1 MTNLNGPELP
11 LDLGEATSGKATDQ
25 SSKYIPIYHSL
36 YEKVKR
42 DKAAAEAL
50 GQTSVEAASN
60 WEKHLNDAGI
70 DRQKHSQFAI
80 AYDVY
85 WEEFRRNEAQ
95 SKAVTLRRDKER
107 RAALLVEQQIA
118 AERKEETERRE
129 LMEAMLFR
137 PDIDES
143 LRTNLGLQVSA
154 LNPGTSDFVTKG
166 HLKKANWWEGLDCHV
181 GYMPRSYKTVEE
193 PKQENAP
200 IVHKVKHRDGDSIAK
215 AHAIAGYL
223 KRRMLKA
230 GNKAQAIPTNK
241 QKTVLGASSDVGG
254 RRDPVTVSNRFILVE
269 DEMDAA
275 GERGTQVADE
285 PGRGDKGGPVAKKES
300 SRSGSRQLSK
310 SSIAPDR
317 DIEMVDGEI
326 TCNSGEQDTTV
337 VGVIPAG
344 QSTAYHQVDPPSF
357 SKARALR
364 DKKSRVTYTA
374 LTYYL
379 KCKHYMHVK
388 DPHFVRTLVQDA
400 RAWLLR
406 GQFKME
412 TYQEY
417 VILTSAVMSAFFVDQ
432 EELHF
437 RARMKN
443 RKEWQALDKHN
454 RACNGDLGWRFG
466 QVEPR
471 FKALRHVFQSR
482 VRLPVANG
490 LSA

>member
-1 MTNLNGPELP
+1 MTNLNGPELL
-11 LDLGEATSGKATDQ
+11 LDQGEATSRKATDQ
-25 SSKYIPIYHSL
+25 SYIPIYHSL

-42 DKAAAEAL
+42 DKIAAENL
-50 GQTSVEAASN
+50 GSTNLDTAVN
-60 WEKHLNDAGI
+60 WRERLSEAGI
-70 DRQKHSQFAI
+70 DKQDHSQFAI
-80 AYDVY
+80 AYDIY
-85 WEEFRRNEAQ
+85 WQEFRRAEAE
-95 SKAVTLRRDKER
+95 SKSVVLRRDKER
-107 RAALLVEQQIA
+107 RAARLEEERIA

-129 LMEAMLFR
+129 LMEAILFR
-137 PDIDES
+137 PDIDDS
-143 LRTNLGLQVSA
+143 LRTNLGLQVGA
-154 LNPGTSDFVTKG
+154 LNPGTNDYVSKG
-166 HLKKANWWEGLDCHV
+166 HLKPSNWWEGIDCHV
-181 GYMPRSYKTVEE
+181 GYMPRSYKTPE
-193 PKQENAP
+193 PQKQENAP
-200 IVHKVKHRDGDSIAK
+200 IAHKVKHREGDSIAK

-230 GNKAQAIPTNK
+230 GTKAKAIPNNK
-241 QKTVLGASSDVGG
+241 QNSILRASQDAEG
-254 RRDPVTVSNRFILVE
+254 RRDPIPTINRFALVE
-269 DEMDAA
+269 DELAHVVESGTQEEEVAGRGDQVQTVAKKGSVQSGNRKSSAKASAA
-275 GERGTQVADE
+275 GE
-285 PGRGDKGGPVAKKES
+285 
-300 SRSGSRQLSK
+300 
-310 SSIAPDR
+310 
-317 DIEMVDGEI
+317 DIEMMNGEVTCSDGEQE
-326 TCNSGEQDTTV
+326 TNV
-337 VGVIPAG
+337 VGAIPPG
-344 QSTAYHQVDPPSF
+344 QSTTYHQVDPPSF

-364 DKKSRVTYTA
+364 DKKSRITYTA

-437 RARMKN
+437 RSRMKN